1 MKQNQKIPSMAFQ
14 NRAFV
19 LNTMAQYTGG
29 EDPSRSLKWGKYKVS
44 VFRSFLNFED
54 PYILKSVKETNAMYF
69 NQSGAYPV
77 TRLPASDNR
86 TT

>member
-1 MKQNQKIPSMAFQ
+1 MAFQ
-14 NRAFV
+14 NRAL

-29 EDPSRSLKWGKYKVS
+29 EDQSRSLKMGENIKS
-44 VFRSFLNFED
+44 VFFSLFLNFED

-69 NQSGAYPV
+69 NQSGAFPI
-77 TRLPASDNR
+77 TRFPAPDNR